1 MGFLVIF
8 EFLSFCFY
16 FTVIIKSY
24 HTIKITLIVTKMVH
38 GMTILMFSLLVTA
51 SQFFEN
57 EKNGILK
64 NAALYIIQASLYLE
78 YIFVTLILVVNLIK
92 FVLLFKKGIKIEN
105 KLTQIIFYKQKLPKK
120 NSLQQLIKKNSQN
133 RNFGKKVKRGS
144 IRAGKNSPMGKL
156 KVSLFKNTDEKKKNR
171 KSRFSLRISK
181 PEELNRIATLDTAGI
196 KKKQKPSAFK
206 KHSKLQ

>member
-16 FTVIIKSY
+16 LTVIIKSY

-78 YIFVTLILVVNLIK
+78 YIFVTLILVVNLIT